1 MSLMISWSKVKII
14 VCIRYVHV
22 TSVLACS
29 WRGHWFMG
37 LLYWTFWATF
47 WTSSEFI
54 HKNFRMFL
62 PGSFLFDG
70 CTLCWTFWCS
80 STLWTLWR
88 LFIYFLQELLE
99 AYKWEIICFDK
110 QDDSFFEV
118 QKNISFHLVHH
129 CMQPTTLNILIYPWS
144 NPLLFLDMFRVN
156 VHDYYELHSYEHSD
170 LCSYEHSELRTSYLQ
185 KLWKCDTLRRFWES
199 S

>member
-1 MSLMISWSKVKII
+1 MFMSHLFLHVLGVDIDLW
-14 VCIRYVHV
+14 VC
-22 TSVLACS
+22 
-29 WRGHWFMG
+29 FNEP
-37 LLYWTFWATF
+37 
-47 WTSSEFI
+47 SEQPSGFI
-54 HKNFRMFL
+54 HMNFRMFL
-62 PGSFLFDG
+62 LCSFLFDG

-80 STLWTLWR
+80 LTLWTLWR

-118 QKNISFHLVHH
+118 QKNISLHLVHH
-129 CMQPTTLNILIYPWS
+129 CMQLMTLNILVYPWS
-144 NPLLFLDMFRVN
+144 NPLLFLDIFMVN

-170 LCSYEHSELRTSYLQ
+170 LISYEHSELRTSYLQ